1 MSSKGQIVVP
11 KEIRKDLRLE
21 KGANFAIYG
30 KGDTLIL
37 KKMKTLSPDEMFEQ
51 LTKWGTK
58 FAKEKGIKSEEDVV
72 RIIHEGRRR
81 RA

>member
-1 MSSKGQIVVP
+1 MYAV
-11 KEIRKDLRLE
+11 
-21 KGANFAIYG
+21 FG
-30 KGDTLIL
+30 KKIL